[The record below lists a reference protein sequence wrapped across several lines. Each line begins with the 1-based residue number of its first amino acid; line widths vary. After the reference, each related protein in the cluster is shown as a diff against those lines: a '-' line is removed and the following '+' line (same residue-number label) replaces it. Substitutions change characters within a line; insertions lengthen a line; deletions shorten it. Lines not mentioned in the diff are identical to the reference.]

1 MIYQSKTVLAYVNN
15 VHTNL
20 TNKQVITIIS
30 TYLEKIIY
38 VNLKLIK
45 IKFFRMEHIIFYLV
59 FE

>member
-20 TNKQVITIIS
+20 TNKQVITIIIS

-45 IKFFRMEHIIFYLV
+45 IQIFEWNILYSI
-59 FE
+59 

>member
-20 TNKQVITIIS
+20 KNKQVINYYINIFR
-30 TYLEKIIY
+30 EIIY